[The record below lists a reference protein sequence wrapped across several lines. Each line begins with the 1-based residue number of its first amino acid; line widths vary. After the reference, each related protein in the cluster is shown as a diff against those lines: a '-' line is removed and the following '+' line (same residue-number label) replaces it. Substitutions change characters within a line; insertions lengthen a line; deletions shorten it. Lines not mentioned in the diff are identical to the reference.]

1 MKKVNKVLTTGAV
14 ITTLGITGV
23 GTHSAFADEVQNNP
37 SEVQTLDAE
46 TPDATAE
53 QPAPEET
60 PDAGN
65 TDNAEQPAPE
75 ETPDAGNTD
84 NAEQPAPEET
94 PDAGNTD
101 NAEQ

>member
-46 TPDATAE
+46 TPDA
-53 QPAPEET
+53 
-60 PDAGN
+60 GN
-65 TDNAEQPAPE
+65 TDNA
-75 ETPDAGNTD
+75 
-84 NAEQPAPEET
+84 
-94 PDAGNTD
+94 
-101 NAEQ
+101 

>member
-46 TPDATAE
+46 TPDAGNTDNTE

-65 TDNAEQPAPE
+65 TDNTEQPA
-75 ETPDAGNTD
+75 
-84 NAEQPAPEET
+84 
-94 PDAGNTD
+94 
-101 NAEQ
+101 

>member
-46 TPDATAE
+46 TPDA
-53 QPAPEET
+53 
-60 PDAGN
+60 GG

-75 ETPDAGNTD
+75 ETPDAGGTD
-84 NAEQPAPEET
+84 NAEQPAP
-94 PDAGNTD
+94 
-101 NAEQ
+101 